1 MYHIFVMSALRKPLL
16 TQDED
21 ITLKY
26 RKDTKNQ
33 GLCMIWAVLSRKY
46 WSPA

>member
-26 RKDTKNQ
+26 RKE
-33 GLCMIWAVLSRKY
+33 ISALSY
-46 WSPA
+46 T